1 MWCQQVGTEGGR
13 KLSDNQIYNGHS
25 GSLRVEIEIVIPE
38 REDGEGPVGL
48 VGPPVP
54 DGHSP
59 EVVGPHAQP
68 PRLPGPGHVPVVDD
82 GRHVVMDEVAL
93 ETVDVDQQRED
104 SQQCRLEASQ
114 RQKLRTS

>member
-48 VGPPVP
+48 V
-54 DGHSP
+54 
-59 EVVGPHAQP
+59 
-68 PRLPGPGHVPVVDD
+68 
-82 GRHVVMDEVAL
+82 
-93 ETVDVDQQRED
+93 
-104 SQQCRLEASQ
+104 
-114 RQKLRTS
+114 